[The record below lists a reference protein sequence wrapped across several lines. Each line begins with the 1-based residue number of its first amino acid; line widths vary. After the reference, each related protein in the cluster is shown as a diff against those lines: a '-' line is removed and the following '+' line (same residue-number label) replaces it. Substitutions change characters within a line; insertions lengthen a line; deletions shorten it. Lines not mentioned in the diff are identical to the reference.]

1 MDPKVLYKYG
11 LYVNIIA
18 GSLNGTDR
26 KLIANK
32 YESIPIRTKDEVN
45 ISANQIMGLLNMEPS
60 KKVKEIYEDLI
71 NNILCGKVLN
81 NYEDIVDYLL
91 STYK

>member
-1 MDPKVLYKYG
+1 MHKRDLESATPRVDELPFDIYYVLYDADTEKC
-11 LYVNIIA
+11 
-18 GSLNGTDR
+18 
-26 KLIANK
+26 
-32 YESIPIRTKDEVN
+32 DELHN
-45 ISANQIMGLLNMEPS
+45 
-60 KKVKEIYEDLI
+60 DLI

>member
-1 MDPKVLYKYG
+1 M
-11 LYVNIIA
+11 
-18 GSLNGTDR
+18 NGTDR

-60 KKVKEIYEDLI
+60 KKVKEIYDDLI